1 LVVHLRAIL
10 ADVNLFINSIDLDFS
25 SIPCKQLGVP
35 KGIIRRSYDSL
46 RERITPDEVT
56 GGVEG
61 ALPGETVTARAAH
74 ASLKGERKGL
84 RKLWPFLGPAFIA
97 AVAYIDPG
105 NFATNV
111 SGGAQFGY
119 MLLWVVLGANLMA
132 MLVQS
137 MSAKLGIATGKNL
150 PEVCRDRFPRSA
162 TILLWIQAEIIAM
175 ATDLA
180 EFLGGALALNLLFG
194 IPLFL
199 AGLLTGVAVFGI
211 LALQRR
217 GFRPLE
223 AVISSMVG
231 VILVAFGLQVF
242 YAMPEADRILG
253 GLFTPRFAGTESVLL
268 ATGILGATV
277 MPHVIYLH
285 SALTQRRVVG
295 KTDEEKRRIFRF
307 EATDVVIAMGLAGV
321 INMSMLSIAAALFHS
336 RGLTGVGDIDK
347 AFEQMRVL
355 EGNGVAILFGV
366 ALLASGLSSSS
377 VGTMAGQVVMQGFIN
392 RRIPLFL
399 RRAITMLPALIILA
413 VGVNPS
419 RTLVISQ
426 VVLSFGIPFAL
437 IPLLIFCRNRDIM
450 GVLVNRRLTTAV
462 ATVVVTLIVCLNVF
476 LLYRTFFA

>member
-1 LVVHLRAIL
+1 MAKGPLRRGMIQPGRRN
-10 ADVNLFINSIDLDFS
+10 DNGE
-25 SIPCKQLGVP
+25 LGA
-35 KGIIRRSYDSL
+35 
-46 RERITPDEVT
+46 
-56 GGVEG
+56 GVEG
-61 ALPGETVTARAAH
+61 VLPGETATARAAH
-74 ASLKGERKGL
+74 ASLTGERKGL
-84 RKLWPFLGPAFIA
+84 RALWPFLGPAFVA

-119 MLLWVVLGANLMA
+119 LLLWVVLSANLMA

-150 PEVCRDRFPRSA
+150 PEVCRDRFPRPAS
-162 TILLWIQAEIIAM
+162 ILLWIQAEIIAM

-194 IPLFL
+194 IPLFV

-231 VILVAFGLQVF
+231 VILVAFAFQVF
-242 YAMPEADRILG
+242 YAVPDAERVLA

-307 EATDVVIAMGLAGV
+307 EAIDVVIAMGLAGV
-321 INMSMLSIAAALFHS
+321 INISMLSIAAALFHS
-336 RGLTGVGDIDK
+336 RGLAGVGDIDI
-347 AFEQMRVL
+347 AFEQMRAL

-413 VGVNPS
+413 VGLNPS
-419 RTLVISQ
+419 RSLVISQ

-437 IPLLIFCRNRDIM
+437 IPLLIFCRNRNLM
-450 GVLVNRRLTTAV
+450 GVLVNHRLTTAV
-462 ATVVVTLIVCLNVF
+462 ATVVVTLIVSLNVF
-476 LLYRTFFA
+476 LLYQTFFAG